1 MHRITQYPLLGANRV
16 KMRYINNLS
25 GEGMPGRM
33 KQKSPARKSAVKVA
47 ETSESSPVWYET
59 AAPLGSAVRYVA
71 SLSPKFNWVGIY
83 RLNKKTLELG
93 PFIGEATEHTRIRVG
108 QGVCGAAVAKNAD
121 QNVPDVKLSDNYLA
135 CSLKTQSELVVLI
148 RDAKGGILGQID
160 IDSHV
165 RGAFGPEEEA
175 AVRKVADELGA
186 LWPA

>member
-59 AAPLGSAVRYVA
+59 AAPLGSAVSYVA

-83 RLNKKTLELG
+83 VLKGKMLELG
-93 PFIGEATEHTRIRVG
+93 PLHRRSHRAHADPRGPGSLRNGGRGKCGPERRPTCARAKIIWPAAWRPGPSSSCWCATLRAG
-108 QGVCGAAVAKNAD
+108 S
-121 QNVPDVKLSDNYLA
+121 SDKSISTA
-135 CSLKTQSELVVLI
+135 TC
-148 RDAKGGILGQID
+148 
-160 IDSHV
+160 

-175 AVRKVADELGA
+175 GG
-186 LWPA
+186 